1 MKTLTIPIYG
11 HGNQAVYIYYYQ
23 RYKIDAQK
31 EGYEQW
37 PCKIG
42 YSKHNAISRVEQQA
56 ITSSPERPI
65 IGAIIKTND
74 GYLLEQ
80 ALHSILK
87 LFHQQVPNATGKEW
101 FMTNPQEIINLCQIL
116 RQT

>member
-1 MKTLTIPIYG
+1 MAIPIYG
-11 HGNQAVYIYYYQ
+11 HGNQAVYIYYYK
-23 RYKIDAQK
+23 RYQTDYQK

-42 YSKHNAISRVEQQA
+42 FSKQNAISRVEKQV
-56 ITSSPERPI
+56 ITSSPEKPI

-80 ALHSILK
+80 TLHSILK
-87 LFHQQVPNATGKEW
+87 LFHQQIQNATGKEW
-101 FMTNPQEIINLCQIL
+101 LMTNPQEIINLCRIL
-116 RQT
+116 RQI

>member
-1 MKTLTIPIYG
+1 MAIPIYG
-11 HGNQAVYIYYYQ
+11 HGNQAVYIYYYK
-23 RYKIDAQK
+23 RYQTDYQK

-42 YSKHNAISRVEQQA
+42 FSKQNAISRVEKQV
-56 ITSSPERPI
+56 ITSSPEKPI

-80 ALHSILK
+80 TLHSILK
-87 LFHQQVPNATGKEW
+87 LFHQQIQNATGKEW
-101 FMTNPQEIINLCQIL
+101 FMTNPQEIINLCRIL
-116 RQT
+116 RQI

>member
-1 MKTLTIPIYG
+1 MTIPIYG
-11 HGNQAVYIYYYQ
+11 NGNQAVYIYYYQ

-42 YSKHNAISRVEQQA
+42 YSKQNAISRVEQQA